1 MLSKACEPPGSGHTA
16 VSEAMS
22 TLRLRYGEPVRFRF
36 LVGMLMSAGGQGDL
50 LAAGMQFLN
59 TFLDTV
65 DSPQKRIYIQA
76 ELEQAG
82 FDINGVKKIVNINSP
97 AAEMIFE
104 QLDRWEKKHVDVE
117 TLTSRMKEVAEE
129 NDSLRDKVLLLER
142 RIQVEL
148 LTDFYSFINNYFY
161 NIQILQE
168 EKGILVSLEQCLK
181 ERCSELE
188 DEVTS
193 LKSGKSPKNTH
204 RGSSKRSKYL
214 KPSLL

>member
-1 MLSKACEPPGSGHTA
+1 MNNYCATSCFQLLSKACEPPGNGHTA

-82 FDINGVKKIVNINSP
+82 FDINIVKKIVNINSP
-97 AAEMIFE
+97 AAERIFE
-104 QLDRWEKKHVDVE
+104 QLDCWDKKHVDVE
-117 TLTSRMKEVAEE
+117 LLTSRMKEVLEE

-142 RIQVEL
+142 RLQV
-148 LTDFYSFINNYFY
+148 
-161 NIQILQE
+161 
-168 EKGILVSLEQCLK
+168 KSL
-181 ERCSELE
+181 
-188 DEVTS
+188 
-193 LKSGKSPKNTH
+193 
-204 RGSSKRSKYL
+204 
-214 KPSLL
+214 